1 MKGQP
6 GRAPVWHFSL
16 RPTFQP
22 YWQGVGWRLPG
33 ASGQARGL
41 RRGFARPWP
50 PRRAAAARSALPP
63 SARRGPRACA
73 GRFCTQQQACQANFW
88 PTAGSRAASAPLPAL
103 ARPPG
108 VCGRF
113 RGMSSSRGSG
123 LNPCARP
130 GSSSAEAQQV
140 ECSLSAAPAWLAGGA
155 DRQPDAAGDRAGVGG
170 VQRGR
175 LRPLVARRQLH
186 LCCWRLACRCSW
198 CC

>member
-1 MKGQP
+1 MVKGQP
-6 GRAPVWHFSL
+6 GRAPLWRFSL

-33 ASGQARGL
+33 ASGQGRGL
-41 RRGFARPWP
+41 WRGFARPWP

-73 GRFCTQQQACQANFW
+73 GRFFTQQQGLPGQLLAHWQPAR
-88 PTAGSRAASAPLPAL
+88 GLSAQPG
-103 ARPPG
+103 ARPPAQRLRHVG
-108 VCGRF
+108 GHVEQPPQRPDPL
-113 RGMSSSRGSG
+113 REPRQQPLQSSSRK
-123 LNPCARP
+123 
-130 GSSSAEAQQV
+130 
-140 ECSLSAAPAWLAGGA
+140 CSWSAAPAWLVGGV

-186 LCCWRLACRCSW
+186 LSC
-198 CC
+198 